1 MEHPYKEYEN
11 SKTWNAVARLI
22 KDLVDN
28 NDIELLTLK
37 EYVIGYICK
46 GLSKQ
51 ATKESD

>member
-28 NDIELLTLK
+28 NDIELSLAISVK
-37 EYVIGYICK
+37 ACRNRQPKNQI
-46 GLSKQ
+46 S
-51 ATKESD
+51 SS